1 MKPSNRIA
9 PLHPRG
15 FTLPEL
21 LVALMLFAI
30 GVVALASSS
39 RFITSLAHGAHTQN
53 IAGHAA
59 RSLLDSLRSKP
70 CPAVVSGRDSAR
82 SVALDWTVSGMSDSK
97 YVHTTVRFLDAHT
110 PRTLT
115 FESLLPCD
123 R

>member
-1 MKPSNRIA
+1 MKESTRSSQQRA
-9 PLHPRG
+9 RG

-21 LVALMLFAI
+21 LVALILFAL
-30 GVVALASSS
+30 GTVALASSS
-39 RFITSLAHGAHTQN
+39 RFIVSLTNGAYTQTL
-53 IAGHAA
+53 AGDAV

-82 SVALDWTVSGMSDSK
+82 GVALDWVATGMPDSK
-97 YVHTTVRFLDAHT
+97 YVRTTVRFQDAHT
-110 PRTLT
+110 PRTMT